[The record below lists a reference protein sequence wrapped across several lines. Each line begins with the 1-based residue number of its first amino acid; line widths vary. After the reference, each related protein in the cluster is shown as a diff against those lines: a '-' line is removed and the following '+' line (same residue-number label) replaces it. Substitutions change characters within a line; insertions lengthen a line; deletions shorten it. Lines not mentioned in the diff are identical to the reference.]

1 MSKAMTPTRRDFVG
15 SQPAVRHSGER
26 SEQTRN
32 NMNNDMQL
40 QRSVQEE
47 LNWEPSV
54 TAAHIGVAAK
64 DGVIT
69 LSGHVTTYVEK
80 YAAEKA
86 AGRVKGVKAVA
97 EELEVRLPFETKRTD
112 DEIAG
117 AAIERLAWD
126 TSVPRDAVKVQVEKG
141 WLTLTGQVDWKYQ
154 KDAAHNDLRPLSGV
168 VGVSDQI
175 TLKPRPNATDI
186 SADIKRA
193 LHRSWSFYQ
202 DNVSVSATGG
212 AVRLT
217 GTVPTF
223 DDKWVAASTAWR
235 APGVTGVENNIAVI

>member
-1 MSKAMTPTRRDFVG
+1 
-15 SQPAVRHSGER
+15 
-26 SEQTRN
+26 
-32 NMNNDMQL
+32 MNNDSQL
-40 QRSVQEE
+40 QKSVQDE
-47 LNWEPSV
+47 LAWEPSV

-64 DGVIT
+64 GGVVT
-69 LSGHVTTYVEK
+69 LSGHVSTYSEK

-112 DEIAG
+112 DEIAA

-126 TSVPRDAVKVQVEKG
+126 TSVPNDSVKVRVEKG

-154 KDAAHNDLRPLSGV
+154 KDAAHDDLRPLSGV

-175 TLKPRPNATDI
+175 TLKPRPSATEI

-202 DNVSVSATGG
+202 DNVSVSAMGG
-212 AVRLT
+212 AVTLT

-223 DDKWVAASTAWR
+223 DDKWVADSTAWR
-235 APGVTGVENNIAVI
+235 APGVTRVENDIAVV